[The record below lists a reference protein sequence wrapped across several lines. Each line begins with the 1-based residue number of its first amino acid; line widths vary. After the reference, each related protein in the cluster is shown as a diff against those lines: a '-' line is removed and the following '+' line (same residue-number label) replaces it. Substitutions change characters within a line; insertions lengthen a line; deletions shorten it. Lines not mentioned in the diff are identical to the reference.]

1 MSFFKKLFG
10 GGKSSSGSKATEIIE
25 STLDGIF
32 KVGEFD
38 LTHAVTE
45 DPEKITVELQGGDE
59 ELLKEKDGQLMDA
72 FQFYVKRVLQHNI
85 PEFKA
90 DVVFDAGGYRE
101 ESSQALIELADKL
114 KEVAIE
120 KNKSV
125 YIRAL
130 APKDRKVIHQHLSND
145 TRVKS
150 KSIGDGL
157 YKKIKIFPAGLEPRK
172 RQGDRRDS
180 AHASE

>member
-1 MSFFKKLFG
+1 MGFFAKLFG
-10 GGKSSSGSKATEIIE
+10 GGKTSSGSKATEIIE
-25 STLDGIF
+25 KTLDGIF

-38 LTHAVTE
+38 LTFTISE
-45 DPEKITVELQGGDE
+45 DADKVVVELQGGDE
-59 ELLKEKDGQLMDA
+59 EELKDKDGQLLDA
-72 FQFYVKRVLQHNI
+72 FQFYIKRVLQHSI
-85 PEFKA
+85 PDFKA
-90 DVVFDAGGYRE
+90 DVIFDAGGYRE
-101 ESSQALIELADKL
+101 ESSHALIELADKL

-130 APKDRKVIHQHLSND
+130 APKDRKVIHQHLAGD

-172 RQGDRRDS
+172 RQSDDRNS
-180 AHASE
+180 AHARE